1 MVQFIVNGQPIGKG
15 RPRFAMKG
23 GRVNAYTPPKSKHYE
38 RQIEKDYK
46 LAGGQM
52 FPDDVPVKITVRIAL
67 RMPASA
73 SRKKREAMR
82 GGLIRP
88 LVKPDTDNVIK
99 SVLDGLN
106 GVAYADDKQVT
117 CVRAVKVYDD
127 VPHITVTVDEDN

>member
-1 MVQFIVNGQPIGKG
+1 MTQFILNGQPIGKG

-38 RQIEKDYK
+38 KQIEKAYK

-67 RMPASA
+67 RMPAST
-73 SRKKREAMR
+73 SRKKREAMWC
-82 GGLIRP
+82 GLIRP
-88 LVKPDTDNVIK
+88 LTKPDTDNVIK
-99 SVLDGLN
+99 SVMDGLN

-117 CVRAVKVYDD
+117 CVRAVKVYD
-127 VPHITVTVDEDN
+127 VMPHITVTVDEDN